1 MIDSVL
7 KARVD
12 VSGAKRLSANSNQC
26 FQGVIPIGKGFL
38 VTKRQ
43 VNSWIKADQKN
54 RQVLK
59 LYSVASNLATNPHGK
74 PDRWI
79 VDFDDMSLEE
89 ASDYVLPFEHIKK
102 TVKPARNNNRRKV
115 RQENWWKFGENAA
128 KMREE
133 TADLCY
139 YFAMPEVSKWAIF
152 MLCNAEWLPSNKN
165 KIVASEDFYILGIL
179 TSQIHRFWT
188 QVKSSII
195 ENRKRYT
202 HTNCLETFPFP
213 QNPTA
218 ELVEEIRDH
227 TEQLHEYRTEQMEK
241 KKWGITQ
248 LYNQFFHEH
257 SSQLFKFHE
266 QLNQLVMSAYNF
278 QEEDDIVAQLLEL
291 NLELAEQE
299 KQGKRVIGARSPY
312 SYYL

>member
-7 KARVD
+7 EARVD
-12 VSGAKRLSANSNQC
+12 VSGAKRLSANSNNC

-38 VTKRQ
+38 VTKRK

-59 LYSVASNLATNPHGK
+59 QYSVSSNLATNPHGK

-79 VDFDDMSLEE
+79 IDFDDMSLEQ

-102 TVKPARNNNRRKV
+102 TVKPERDNNRRKI
-115 RQENWWKFGENAA
+115 RKENWWKFGENATQ
-128 KMREE
+128 MRQE

-139 YFAMPEVSKWAIF
+139 YFAIPEVSKWAIF
-152 MLCNAEWLPSNKN
+152 MNFNAEWLPSNKN

-179 TSQIHRFWT
+179 TSQIHRLWM
-188 QVKSSII
+188 QVQSSSLGKK
-195 ENRKRYT
+195 KRYS

-218 ELVEEIRDH
+218 EIVEEIRDH
-227 TEQLHEYRTEQMEK
+227 TEEIHKYRTEQMEK
-241 KKWGITQ
+241 KKCGITQ
-248 LYNQFFHEH
+248 LYNEFFHES
-257 SSQLFKFHE
+257 SSQLFKLHD
-266 QLNQLVMSAYNF
+266 QINQLVMSAYNF
-278 QEEDDIVAQLLEL
+278 QEEDDILAQLLEL
-291 NLELAEQE
+291 NLELAAQEQ
-299 KQGKRVIGARSPY
+299 QGKRVIGAWSPY
-312 SYYL
+312 YF